1 MSSLILGIGLL
12 MPKPKTVSMTIR
24 LPAELRDRVNA
35 RAVERGDL
43 VSQVVRDALRR
54 YVEGKD

>member
-1 MSSLILGIGLL
+1 MAD
-12 MPKPKTVSMTIR
+12 KPKTVSMTIR
-24 LPAELRDRVNA
+24 LPADLRDRVNA

-54 YVEGKD
+54 YVEGKG

>member
-1 MSSLILGIGLL
+1 

-24 LPAELRDRVNA
+24 LPAELRDQVNA
-35 RAVERGDL
+35 RAAERGDL